1 MKNIVLSFLLL
12 SIVLFSSNNSLAKTN
27 AYEYGDIL
35 IGTGLSFG
43 YFGYY
48 GSYSSASVPLV
59 LSAEYG
65 LRKYFSLGG
74 FLGVQNYKYTGFYYD
89 GIFAQVPYTYSCS
102 AVSIGLKGSFHV
114 FPFINDRYDARVDD
128 SSMDAYI
135 TGFLGSSFHTY
146 REVTSTG
153 YAGYNQNMNR
163 LVLGPSL
170 GFRYMFS
177 PQVGAFVELGVGA
190 FGISTAGVAFDL

>member
-1 MKNIVLSFLLL
+1 MKNTILSLTLIFTLM
-12 SIVLFSSNNSLAKTN
+12 FSSDNSLAKTN

-35 IGTGLSFG
+35 IGAGLSFG
-43 YFGYY
+43 YFSYY
-48 GSYSSASVPLV
+48 GSYSSASIPLV
-59 LSAEYG
+59 VSGEYG
-65 LRKYFSLGG
+65 FKKYFSLGG
-74 FLGVQNYKYTGFYYD
+74 FLGVQNYKYSGFYYD
-89 GIFAQVPYTYSCS
+89 GIFSQIPYTYSCS

-128 SSMDAYI
+128 SHMDAYI

-153 YAGYNQNMNR
+153 YAGYTQNMNR

-190 FGISTAGVAFDL
+190 FGISTTGVSFNL